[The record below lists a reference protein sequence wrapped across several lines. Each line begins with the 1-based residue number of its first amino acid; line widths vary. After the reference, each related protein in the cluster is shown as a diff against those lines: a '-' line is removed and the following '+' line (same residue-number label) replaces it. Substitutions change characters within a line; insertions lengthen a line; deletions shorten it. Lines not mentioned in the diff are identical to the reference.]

1 MALTLMVDRV
11 WESPYVFLAF
21 VALSEKQLVFDIKEI
36 DLAGG
41 EQRIAAYAVASV
53 TARVP
58 ALIHDGFWLTESNA
72 IIEYLEEAFPDSK
85 RLLPRKNPDRAR
97 ARQVLSWL
105 NSDLLPLRE
114 ERSTAT
120 LFFERATAPLSDAAR
135 AAASKLLRVGE
146 QLLPG
151 DGDKLFEEWSIADA
165 AFSLM
170 LHRLILNGDPVP
182 ERLVKY
188 AERTW
193 QRRSVRDFVERPRPK
208 R

>member
-72 IIEYLEEAFPDSK
+72 IVEYLEEAFPDSK
-85 RLLPRKNPDRAR
+85 RLLPKKNPDRAR

-105 NSDLLPLRE
+105 NSDLGPLKE

-120 LFFERATAPLSDAAR
+120 IFLERATAPLSEAAR
-135 AAASKLLRVGE
+135 TAANKLIRVGE

-151 DGDKLFEEWSIADA
+151 DGETLFDEWSIADA

-188 AERTW
+188 AGRTW
-193 QRRSVRDFVERPRPK
+193 QRKSVRDFVERPRPK

>member
-41 EQRIAAYAVASV
+41 EQRVAAYAVASI

-72 IIEYLEEAFPDSK
+72 IAEYLEEAFPDSK
-85 RLLPRKNPDRAR
+85 RLLPKKNPDRAR
-97 ARQVLSWL
+97 SRQVLSWL
-105 NSDLLPLRE
+105 NSDLGPLKE

-120 LFFERATAPLSDAAR
+120 IFFERATAPLSEPARTAAN
-135 AAASKLLRVGE
+135 KLIRVGE

-151 DGDKLFEEWSIADA
+151 DGETLFEEWSIADA

-170 LHRLILNGDPVP
+170 LHRLILNGDTVP
-182 ERLVKY
+182 ERLAKY
-188 AERTW
+188 AARTW
-193 QRRSVRDFVERPRPK
+193 QRKSVRDFVERPRPK

>member
-21 VALSEKQLVFDIKEI
+21 VTLSEKQLVFDIKEI

-41 EQRIAAYAVASV
+41 EQRIAAYAVASI

-85 RLLPRKNPDRAR
+85 RLLPKKNPDRAR

-120 LFFERATAPLSDAAR
+120 LFFERATAPLSEAAR
-135 AAASKLLRVGE
+135 TAASKLIRVGE

-151 DGDKLFEEWSIADA
+151 DGETLFEEWSIADA

-170 LHRLILNGDPVP
+170 LHRLILNGDTVP

-193 QRRSVRDFVERPRPK
+193 QRKSVRDFVERPRPK

>member
-11 WESPYVFLAF
+11 WESPYVFNAF

-41 EQRIAAYAVASV
+41 EQRAAAYAVASI

-72 IIEYLEEAFPDSK
+72 IVEYLEESFPDSK
-85 RLLPRKNPDRAR
+85 RLLPKRNPDRAR
-97 ARQVLSWL
+97 ARQILSWL
-105 NSDLLPLRE
+105 SSDLLPLRE

-120 LFFERATAPLSDAAR
+120 LFFDRATAPLSDAAR
-135 AAASKLLRVGE
+135 AAAGKLVRVTE

-151 DGDKLFEEWSIADA
+151 DHATLFEEWSIADA
-165 AFSLM
+165 ALSLM

-182 ERLVKY
+182 ERVAKY
-188 AERTW
+188 AARTW
-193 QRRSVRDFVERPRPK
+193 QRKSVRDFVERPRP
-208 R
+208 RG

>member
-41 EQRIAAYAVASV
+41 EQRVAAYAVASV

-72 IIEYLEEAFPDSK
+72 IVEYLEESFPDSK
-85 RLLPRKNPDRAR
+85 RLLPKRNPDRAR

-105 NSDLLPLRE
+105 NSDLGPLKE

-120 LFFERATAPLSDAAR
+120 IFFERASAPLSDAAR
-135 AAASKLLRVGE
+135 GAASKLIRVGE

-151 DGDKLFEEWSIADA
+151 DGETLFEEWSIADA

-170 LHRLILNGDPVP
+170 LHRLILNGDTVP

-193 QRRSVRDFVERPRPK
+193 QRRSVRDFVERPRP
-208 R
+208 RR

>member
-21 VALSEKQLVFDIKEI
+21 VALTEKQLVFDIKEI

-72 IIEYLEEAFPDSK
+72 IVEYLEETFPDSK
-85 RLLPRKNPDRAR
+85 RLLPKKNPDRAR

-114 ERSTAT
+114 ERSTRT
-120 LFFERATAPLSDAAR
+120 LFFERATAPLSEGARTAAN
-135 AAASKLLRVGE
+135 KLIRVGE
-146 QLLPG
+146 QLIPG

-182 ERLVKY
+182 ERLAKY

-193 QRRSVRDFVERPRPK
+193 QRKSVRDFVERPRP
-208 R
+208 RR

>member
-11 WESPYVFLAF
+11 WESPYVFNAF

-41 EQRIAAYAVASV
+41 EQRAAAYAVASI

-58 ALIHDGFWLTESNA
+58 ALIHDGLWLTESNA
-72 IIEYLEEAFPDSK
+72 IVEYLEEAFPDSM
-85 RLLPRKNPDRAR
+85 RLLPRRNPDRAR

-105 NSDLLPLRE
+105 SSDLIPLRE

-120 LFFERATAPLSDAAR
+120 LFYERATAPLSDAAR
-135 AAASKLLRVGE
+135 NAANKLIRVVE

-151 DGDKLFEEWSIADA
+151 DAPTLFEEWSIADA
-165 AFSLM
+165 SFALM

-182 ERLVKY
+182 ERVRKY

-193 QRRSVRDFVERPRPK
+193 QRASVRAFVERPRPN

>member
-41 EQRIAAYAVASV
+41 EQRVAAYAVASV

-72 IIEYLEEAFPDSK
+72 IVEYLEEAFPDSK
-85 RLLPRKNPDRAR
+85 RLLPKKNPDRAR

-105 NSDLLPLRE
+105 NSDLGPLKE

-120 LFFERATAPLSDAAR
+120 IFFERATAPLSDAAR
-135 AAASKLLRVGE
+135 GAASKLIRVGE

-151 DGDKLFEEWSIADA
+151 EGETLFEEWSIADA

-170 LHRLILNGDPVP
+170 LHRLILNGDTVP

-193 QRRSVRDFVERPRPK
+193 QRKSVRDFVERPRPK

>member
-21 VALSEKQLVFDIKEI
+21 VALSEKQLVFDLKEI

-58 ALIHDGFWLTESNA
+58 ALIHDGFWLTESNP
-72 IIEYLEEAFPDSK
+72 IVEYLEEAFPDSK
-85 RLLPRKNPDRAR
+85 RLLPKKNPDRAR

-105 NSDLLPLRE
+105 NSDLGPLKE

-120 LFFERATAPLSDAAR
+120 IFLERATAPLSEAAR
-135 AAASKLLRVGE
+135 AAAAKLIRVGE

-151 DGDKLFEEWSIADA
+151 DGETLFEEWSIADA

-170 LHRLILNGDPVP
+170 LHRLILNGDTVP
-182 ERLVKY
+182 ERLAKY
-188 AERTW
+188 AARTW
-193 QRRSVRDFVERPRPK
+193 QRKSVRDFVERPRPK

>member
-72 IIEYLEEAFPDSK
+72 IVEYLEEAFPDSK
-85 RLLPRKNPDRAR
+85 RLLPKKNPDRAR

-105 NSDLLPLRE
+105 HSDLVPLKE

-120 LFFERATAPLSDAAR
+120 IFFERATAPLSESAR
-135 AAASKLLRVGE
+135 AAASKLIRVGE

-151 DGDKLFEEWSIADA
+151 DGDTLFEEWSIADA

-193 QRRSVRDFVERPRPK
+193 QRKSVRDFVERPRPK

>member
-1 MALTLMVDRV
+1 MHT
-11 WESPYVFLAF
+11 
-21 VALSEKQLVFDIKEI
+21 

-41 EQRIAAYAVASV
+41 EQRFAAYAVASV

-85 RLLPRKNPDRAR
+85 RLLPKKNPDRAR

-105 NSDLLPLRE
+105 NSDLGALKE

-120 LFFERATAPLSDAAR
+120 IFFERATAPLSEAAR
-135 AAASKLLRVGE
+135 TAASKLIRVGE

-151 DGDKLFEEWSIADA
+151 EGETLFEAWSIADA
-165 AFSLM
+165 AFSIT
-170 LHRLILNGDPVP
+170 LHRLILNGDTVP

-193 QRRSVRDFVERPRPK
+193 QRKSVRDFVERPRP
-208 R
+208 RR